1 MQSKVCVMPFSSKFM
16 AVRVSQDWGSRS
28 RKMGFS
34 KALDKN
40 TAKSILGSNA
50 YTVMLMIVRPT
61 ARTFLNFTI
70 LILFSSEGGF
80 QERL

>member
-1 MQSKVCVMPFSSKFM
+1 
-16 AVRVSQDWGSRS
+16 
-28 RKMGFS
+28 MGFS